1 MIPLKLTNFVLKNE
15 PFKIINDKIFKFFS
29 LNYKGHK
36 DMNYFKEELTIRKWS
51 DLYEMLEGSNIFAMG
66 IYIVIDD
73 VDSINSFLYFKK
85 QLAKVFAMA
94 NFIENIR
101 IILVSNF
108 NAVKSELRSAFDFSS
123 FVTVAFPQRNK
134 TETIEIINNVL
145 TDISVESDKCAD
157 IINKCVGHFEYPL
170 VNLNE
175 IIYCTQ
181 ENVEMFTK
189 SAAEQ
194 NIENIADM
202 MSSIEINNNN
212 KYKKTYD
219 NLKLMQSIRQQI
231 QYSPLHI
238 KKWPDEN
245 EGLVNNTNQNNNINN
260 TIKENALMHSGKNL
274 TENLSKSQKI
284 LLLSSFLA
292 YETNPINDIYMFVN
306 KKSRNKIHTKRKTLN
321 PSSNTGYS
329 LKSKAEYPFH
339 IHRLLSYYAG
349 VKSILNIE
357 EKFNNYDINIELIAD
372 ISTLTHLNLIRII
385 KGGDNNIMT
394 QKYIPCIGIDFAI
407 NIAEDFRIKLDDFIT
422 YDKHL

>member
-1 MIPLKLTNFVLKNE
+1 
-15 PFKIINDKIFKFFS
+15 
-29 LNYKGHK
+29 
-36 DMNYFKEELTIRKWS
+36 
-51 DLYEMLEGSNIFAMG
+51 
-66 IYIVIDD
+66 
-73 VDSINSFLYFKK
+73 
-85 QLAKVFAMA
+85 MA

-134 TETIEIINNVL
+134 SETIEIINNVL

-245 EGLVNNTNQNNNINN
+245 EGLINNTNQDNNINN
-260 TIKENALMHSGKNL
+260 TIKEK
-274 TENLSKSQKI
+274 
-284 LLLSSFLA
+284 
-292 YETNPINDIYMFVN
+292 
-306 KKSRNKIHTKRKTLN
+306 
-321 PSSNTGYS
+321 
-329 LKSKAEYPFH
+329 
-339 IHRLLSYYAG
+339 
-349 VKSILNIE
+349 
-357 EKFNNYDINIELIAD
+357 
-372 ISTLTHLNLIRII
+372 
-385 KGGDNNIMT
+385 
-394 QKYIPCIGIDFAI
+394 
-407 NIAEDFRIKLDDFIT
+407 
-422 YDKHL
+422 